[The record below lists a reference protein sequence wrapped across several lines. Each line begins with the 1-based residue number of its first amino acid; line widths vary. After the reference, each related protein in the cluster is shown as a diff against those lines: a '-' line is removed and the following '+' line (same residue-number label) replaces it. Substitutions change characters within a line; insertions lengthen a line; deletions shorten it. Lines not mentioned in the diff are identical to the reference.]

1 MSRKGKAPIP
11 LAKGVEVK
19 LNGSTL
25 TVKGPKGTLTR
36 ELIAGIQVVIDKDHV
51 QVNLAPGHE
60 DKGNFHG
67 LYRSLINNMVIGTS
81 TGFTKKLEMIGVGY
95 RAAVQGS
102 QLDLQVGFSHPTKVA
117 IPQGVHVTVDK
128 NTTIIVT
135 GSDYQQIGQFAAQVR
150 SVRPPEPY
158 QGKGIRYQGE
168 YVRKKAGK
176 AAAAKK

>member
-11 LAKGVEVK
+11 LAKGVEIK

-36 ELIAGIQVVIDKDHV
+36 EIVPGIDVVVEKEQVLVS
-51 QVNLAPGHE
+51 LASGHE
-60 DKGNFHG
+60 DKNNYHG

-81 TGFTKKLEMIGVGY
+81 AGFTKKLEMIGVGY
-95 RAAVQGS
+95 RAAVQG
-102 QLDLQVGFSHPTKVA
+102 QLLDLQVGYSHPTKVA
-117 IPQGVHVTVDK
+117 IPQGVQVTVEK

-135 GSDYQQIGQFAAQVR
+135 GSDLQQIGQFAAQVR

-176 AAAAKK
+176 SASAKK